1 MALTIKARIVNAQNG
16 AIVGLTIRAYAFTA
30 AGSPILL
37 GGAVTDGAGA
47 ISIPSQWGPTADYQ
61 ARVQLQAIQG
71 RDPAVW
77 LYAGPVSVA
86 ANIVDFG
93 TVTYGASAASAL
105 AGDPMWTGD
114 AVDAMR
120 LDYEAQLTEKDLE
133 LAGLRQQLD
142 AMQSAEPAPS
152 TITEVARVT
161 AASLEAAQQT
171 LRGARSGFQLGNVSL
186 SLKLMPAGAEGGV
199 GLPSARHLE
208 GIEAASLSTLEM
220 AFYPTPAPAPAPA
233 GEGTGV
239 PSVMGYTEVLARRK
253 LAERR
258 LRAEVLIRVV
268 EAAEDEGRVVLQ
280 VPPAGASLA
289 EGGVV
294 IIGIGRKG

>member
-1 MALTIKARIVNAQNG
+1 MALTIKARVVTAQS
-16 AIVGLTIRAYAFTA
+16 AVIVGLTIRAYAFTA

-37 GGAVTDGAGA
+37 GGAVTDGAGLV
-47 ISIPSQWGPTADYQ
+47 SIPSQWSPTADYQ

-77 LYAGPVSVA
+77 LYAGPVSVV
-86 ANIVDFG
+86 ANVVDFG
-93 TVTYGASAASAL
+93 TVTYGQPAGAL
-105 AGDPMWTGD
+105 AGDPVWTAD

-120 LDYEAQLTEKDLE
+120 LDYQGQLTEKDLE
-133 LAGLRQQLD
+133 LAAVKQQLE

-171 LRGARSGFQLGNVSL
+171 LRSARSGFQLGNVSL
-186 SLKLMPAGAEGGV
+186 SLKLMPSGAEGGV

-208 GIEAASLSTLEM
+208 GIEAASLSTLDM
-220 AFYPTPAPAPAPA
+220 AFYPTPAPAPAPV

-268 EAAEDEGRVVLQ
+268 ESAEQEGRVVLQ

-289 EGGVV
+289 DGGVV